1 MKIFVVTDQHFGL
14 SSNDPYNFDCMIR
27 YYKEQVFPTLLK
39 HKISHVVDMGDT
51 FDSTAQL
58 NSSLACKFNSEYLSF
73 FEENNIKLHTLVG
86 NHSKDALN
94 SEKFKG
100 FGSLVLYENPRPLEI
115 EGEELFAFPWGVSK
129 DFNND
134 SFRDKIVFAHCTI
147 RSMLANP
154 ERRIKGGID
163 PKYFSL
169 ARQVFCG
176 HIHTTSS
183 LGNIY
188 NLGSSHYLRWQDAL
202 HDEKRGGCLLDTET
216 GQMTKIINQFC
227 RFSVVNLVS
236 GQTQVLKK
244 LGKFSAVRVYLPL
257 GSFLDEYRSLSQK
270 LQAASPCDLKI
281 FSSVEDYWRESK
293 RLLHDGFYV
302 SAGTICEYLFSC
314 GVRSYEMEFI
324 HALSRYH
331 QGDYSGAYEKLEHHL
346 SREAYARCLAEKCL
360 SKIG

>member
-1 MKIFVVTDQHFGL
+1 M
-14 SSNDPYNFDCMIR
+14 
-27 YYKEQVFPTLLK
+27 
-39 HKISHVVDMGDT
+39 
-51 FDSTAQL
+51 
-58 NSSLACKFNSEYLSF
+58 
-73 FEENNIKLHTLVG
+73 
-86 NHSKDALN
+86 
-94 SEKFKG
+94 
-100 FGSLVLYENPRPLEI
+100 EI

-129 DFNND
+129 DFNNEN
-134 SFRDKIVFAHCTI
+134 FRDKIVFAHCTI

-169 ARQVFCG
+169 AKQVFCG

-202 HDEKRGGCLLDTET
+202 HDEKRGGCVLDTET

-257 GSFLDEYRSLSQK
+257 GSFLDEHRSLSQK

-324 HALSRYH
+324 HALSDTTKVII
-331 QGDYSGAYEKLEHHL
+331 QELMKSL
-346 SREAYARCLAEKCL
+346 SIICLVRHMPEVLLKSVLARLVRFWSPSILVGCLDFDSFGC
-360 SKIG
+360 S